1 MLELAIPLP
10 VLEVA
15 VSGILSRL
23 LLKVSLEI
31 ETALRLELLD
41 FLWQNGACSNSPAF
55 RLLFFAFLEVLVG
68 VVLLAEVLLAEVL
81 LKATL
86 GIVGLELLDL
96 FLALSE
102 DILFDVN
109 LRTSIINSTSHI
121 RT

>member
-15 VSGILSRL
+15 VSGILAGL
-23 LLKVSLEI
+23 LLRASLEI
-31 ETALRLELLD
+31 EIGLGLEVLD

-55 RLLFFAFLEVLVG
+55 RLLFFALLGVLVG
-68 VVLLAEVLLAEVL
+68 VVLLAAVL

-86 GIVGLELLDL
+86 AIVGLELLDL

-109 LRTSIINSTSHI
+109 LRTSIINSTIYI